1 MSVADFLKLLGFY
14 RTQISK
20 QALKTLRGQALS
32 GDIEGAMRGLTHILQ
47 KAA

>member
-1 MSVADFLKLLGFY
+1 MKIADFLKLLGSY
-14 RTQISK
+14 RTQLSR

>member
-1 MSVADFLKLLGFY
+1 MSITAFLELLGAY

-32 GDIEGAMRGLTHILQ
+32 GDIEGAMRGLIHILQ

>member
-1 MSVADFLKLLGFY
+1 MKIADFLKLLGAY
-14 RTQISK
+14 RTQIPK

-32 GDIEGAMRGLTHILQ
+32 GDIEGAMRSLTHILQ